1 MTGGGKRHAGE
12 VLERQAWCDERAGE
26 VSCKE
31 KRIKRSVKRSV
42 SEGDISLGS
51 MLSLLNVSRMNDGR
65 RKAACR

>member
-1 MTGGGKRHAGE
+1 MRGQVRSAVGE
-12 VLERQAWCDERAGE
+12 KN
-26 VSCKE
+26 KE
-31 KRIKRSVKRSV
+31 ISKESV